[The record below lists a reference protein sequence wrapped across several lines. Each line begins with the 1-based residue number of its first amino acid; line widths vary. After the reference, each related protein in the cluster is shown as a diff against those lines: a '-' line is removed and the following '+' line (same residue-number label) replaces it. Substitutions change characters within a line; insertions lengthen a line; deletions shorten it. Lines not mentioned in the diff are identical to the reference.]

1 MKKHT
6 LFLSFLLS
14 ACLLLSGCGYSEKDL
29 SAAKDAAYSAGYSEA
44 EATHKLDYENGYSA
58 AEDEH
63 KNDYDN
69 GYQDGYNA
77 AEKEL
82 YESRYDDGYSD
93 GYGEGY
99 QDGAASADQS
109 SYTYQFTPSTSSA
122 PAPSSASTSASYI
135 ANTSTYKF
143 HKPSCSS
150 VKQMN
155 ESNKW
160 YYTGTRDDLIAK
172 GYDPCGHCHP

>member
-1 MKKHT
+1 MKRV
-6 LFLSFLLS
+6 LSILSALLLILSF
-14 ACLLLSGCGYSEKDL
+14 SGCGYSEKDL

-44 EATHKLDYENGYSA
+44 EAAHKLDYENGYSA

-93 GYGEGY
+93 DYGEGY
-99 QDGAASADQS
+99 QDGAASAVQS
-109 SYTYQFTPSTSSA
+109 SYTYQFTPSTSSI
-122 PAPSSASTSASYI
+122 S
-135 ANTSTYKF
+135 
-143 HKPSCSS
+143 
-150 VKQMN
+150 
-155 ESNKW
+155 
-160 YYTGTRDDLIAK
+160 LIACVFALESK
-172 GYDPCGHCHP
+172 LDGSITICITFILNSSSSFLFATVDGIVSGKPLSKL